1 MHDGFGSS
9 LRVSPQ
15 SLMPMVPSMVMVMVP
30 SMVMVKVMS
39 CRFPHLALVGMEL
52 T

>member
-15 SLMPMVPSMVMVMVP
+15 SLMPMVPSMVMVMV
-30 SMVMVKVMS
+30 MVMVKVMS
-39 CRFPHLALVGMEL
+39 CRFPHLALAGMEL